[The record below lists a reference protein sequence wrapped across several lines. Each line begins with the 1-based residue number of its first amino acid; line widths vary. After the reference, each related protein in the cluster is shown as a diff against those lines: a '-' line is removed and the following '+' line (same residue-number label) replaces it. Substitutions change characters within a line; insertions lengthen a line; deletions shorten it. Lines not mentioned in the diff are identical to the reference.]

1 MWHDA
6 DAGAPASS
14 GRAEEDAVHVL
25 VLGATGYVGGRLVP
39 ELLAAGHRVRCAAR
53 TPAKLDARVWRD
65 QVEVL
70 EADVTVRSDMDRAC
84 EGVDAVIYLLRAV
97 DGRPDLVDRERA
109 GAVVVR
115 DAAAGAS
122 VDRIVYL
129 GELGDAST
137 STRVEDRQAIGHT
150 LAQGPVPVTELR
162 AGVIIGSGSAWF
174 EMVRHTT
181 ELLPLMVIPSWI
193 RTRTQPIAIRDVLRA
208 LVDVLTIDA
217 TRGQVLELGGPE
229 VMTFR
234 DRMLRYARAAGLRR
248 RIILSVPVVTPRL
261 SALFVG
267 AVTPLPTTVAHQLL
281 DALRDD
287 VVVKDE
293 RALELIP
300 FARHTFDEALALTLG
315 RMRVLDVATTWAS
328 AGGPDPSDLDDPT
341 MPSPDDPSW
350 AGGVRFEDVRL
361 RRTRVPREYVFDVV
375 RSIGGSHGWFSPR
388 LLWSMR
394 GAVEKL
400 TGGIGAG
407 RGRRHPIELAVGDPV
422 DLWRVDA
429 IEPPSLLRLRA
440 EMRVPGVAWH
450 EYRVLDDGVATI
462 LEQRSLFEPR
472 GLWGRAYWF
481 LLAPMHAV
489 LYPRMIRRIVRE
501 AESAHQR
508 ARSVSLRKDSA

>member
-1 MWHDA
+1 VPPPVLPRWA
-6 DAGAPASS
+6 WEA
-14 GRAEEDAVHVL
+14 AVHVL

-39 ELLAAGHRVRCAAR
+39 ELLAAGHRVRCAVR
-53 TPAKLDARVWRD
+53 TPAKLDGRVWRER
-65 QVEVL
+65 VEVL
-70 EADVTVRSDMDRAC
+70 GADVTVRADMDRAC
-84 EGVDAVIYLLRAV
+84 DGVDAVIYLIRAV
-97 DGRPDLVDRERA
+97 DGRPDLVGRELA
-109 GAVVVR
+109 GAEVVR
-115 DAAAGAS
+115 DASAAARVG
-122 VDRIVYL
+122 RIVYL
-129 GELGDAST
+129 GELGDARASV
-137 STRVEDRQAIGHT
+137 RVGERQTIGRV
-150 LAQGPVPVTELR
+150 LADGPVPVTELR

-174 EMVRHTT
+174 EMIRHTT

-208 LVDVLTIDA
+208 LVEVLAIDA
-217 TRGQVLELGGPE
+217 TRGEVLELGGPE
-229 VMTFR
+229 VLSFR
-234 DRMLRYARAAGLRR
+234 EMMLRYARAAGLRR

-267 AVTPLPTTVAHQLL
+267 AVTPLPTTVARPLL
-281 DALRDD
+281 EILRDD
-287 VVVKDE
+287 VVVQDD
-293 RALELIP
+293 RALTLVP
-300 FARHTFDEALALTLG
+300 FPRHTFDEALALTLG

-375 RSIGGSHGWFSPR
+375 RTIGGSHGWFSPR
-388 LLWSMR
+388 LLWSAR

-400 TGGIGAG
+400 SGGIGAG
-407 RGRRHPIELAVGDPV
+407 RGRRHPIELSVGDPV

-429 IEPPSLLRLRA
+429 IEPPRLLRLRA

-472 GLWGRAYWF
+472 GLGGRAYWY
-481 LLAPMHAV
+481 LLAPMHAF
-489 LYPRMIRRIVRE
+489 LYPRMVRRIVRE
-501 AESAHQR
+501 AEAAHRR
-508 ARSVSLRKDSA
+508 ARSLSAREDRA